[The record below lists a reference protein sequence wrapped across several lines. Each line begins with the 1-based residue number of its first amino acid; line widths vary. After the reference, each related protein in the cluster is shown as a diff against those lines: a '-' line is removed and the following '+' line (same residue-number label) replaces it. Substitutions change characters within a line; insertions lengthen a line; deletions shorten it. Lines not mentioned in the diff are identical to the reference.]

1 MKISDQILKILD
13 DNKSVQSAPEGLC
26 PNCWGRQEY
35 GGKFYE
41 AIKKEKVDLKNA
53 DQKRGWIQ
61 AYAAK
66 YLGGIKLFEK
76 HNEMICSNCQIDQKA
91 SGTIKT

>member
-1 MKISDQILKILD
+1 MKKSDQILDNLD
-13 DNKSVQSAPEGLC
+13 NNKSGQNVPKGFC

-66 YLGGIKLFEK
+66 YLGGIKLVER
-76 HNEMICSNCQIDQKA
+76 HNEMVCTNCQKIHSKV
-91 SGTIKT
+91 